1 MLQYLLWTSLVVSI
15 ATSMARAANIGFQR
29 ETYALTALSLLPIIY
44 DVSFTGS
51 IQVVLFNVFH
61 LGVALFGIYRW
72 WPNTSKDQHPVD
84 PIDVESGYGS
94 DRRDA
99 FSHAKND

>member
-1 MLQYLLWTSLVVSI
+1 MLQYLLWASLAVSI

-51 IQVVLFNVFH
+51 TQVILFNVFH
-61 LGVALFGIYRW
+61 FGVALFGTYRW
-72 WPNTSKDQHPVD
+72 WSNTSEDQHEL
-84 PIDVESGYGS
+84 IDAESAYGTYQ
-94 DRRDA
+94 RDA
-99 FSHAKND
+99 ISHVKKD